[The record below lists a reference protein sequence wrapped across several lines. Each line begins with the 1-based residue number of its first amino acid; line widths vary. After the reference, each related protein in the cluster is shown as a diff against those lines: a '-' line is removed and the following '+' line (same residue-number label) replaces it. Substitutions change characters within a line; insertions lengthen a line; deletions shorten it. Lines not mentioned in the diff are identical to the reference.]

1 MGYKSM
7 ESNLKDAQDKI
18 KEQERALATA
28 KLQNEEQQLRL
39 KAWEGQLTGK
49 DSALDEMRRKQ
60 EKQFEEMRG
69 KYEEEKKRM
78 EAAAN
83 LERNELQQKTFQ
95 IVEEQRKLR
104 EKFEAQEQELKDK
117 LSKKEDEVNELQ
129 KKIQLAGLNLEQRS
143 AR

>member
-60 EKQFEEMRG
+60 EGQFEDMRN

-78 EAAAN
+78 EAAAH
-83 LERNELQQKTFQ
+83 LERNELQQKTFA

-104 EKFEAQEQELKDK
+104 ERFETQEKELKDK
-117 LSKKEDEVNELQ
+117 LSKKEDEVHALQ
-129 KKIQLAGLNLEQRS
+129 KE
-143 AR
+143 